1 MASLLCL
8 VAITAIAL
16 LPAAAAGQGGKIMRP
31 SWAPDCSTADNY
43 TADSQYKRNLD
54 QLLAA
59 LPAAAGDSGWFYE
72 SSAGAGDDEVYG
84 LIMCYADYNAA
95 ACQDCLSRA
104 PAGITT
110 VCPGSR
116 SVRVVYDACTL
127 RYSDAPILETADLT
141 YLFRVRPVVPGV
153 TVTLTG
159 LEAVWAPLM
168 SKLKDGAATSPL
180 RLANDTAPYDGK
192 LVMYGLAQCTRDLD
206 GTDCSRCIG
215 RYISLLEGLFP
226 NNSGGVIKGYS
237 CYLRYQVGE
246 DFGTTLP
253 PLTPGKHI
261 YS

>member
-8 VAITAIAL
+8 VAMAAIAL
-16 LPAAAAGQGGKIMRP
+16 LPAAVKGDNILRP
-31 SWAPDCSTADNY
+31 WPPDCSTADNY
-43 TADSQYKRNLD
+43 TANGQYKKNLD

-116 SVRVVYDACTL
+116 SVRVVYDAGTL

-159 LEAVWAPLM
+159 LEAAWAPLM